1 MLLTGILLLIPLAQ
15 QIVWI
20 CRGLYREQAM
30 VCLVWF
36 AMNAFIAASLA
47 ESFYPKK
54 NDSENGKQ

>member
-20 CRGLYREQAM
+20 CRGLYRESGM
-30 VCLVWF
+30 ICMVWF

-54 NDSENGKQ
+54 NDNEDGKQ